1 MVHPQKL
8 FEELNIALAENQI
21 KLSISCVGGFV
32 LEHHGLRATQDIDA
46 FYEHENQLEELF

>member
-8 FEELNIALAENQI
+8 FEELNIALAEHQI
-21 KLSISCVGGFV
+21 KLSIICVGGFV